1 MATRGKAGDVR
12 VALLSGE
19 EFQRL
24 ERLNELL
31 LAYVDEATRDFNY
44 NSLYPQDLQ
53 KIADVRRFADLVMAY
68 PMMAARRVVVVRF
81 FDDVPAE
88 MRKKM
93 AEVVKDIPETTLVI
107 FESEKATLTPKPPER
122 YYRAETFKPIYE
134 NKLPDWIR
142 GRFAKRGK
150 RISESAVAL
159 MMNNVG
165 IVPVELDAEIAKVAD
180 LVQDKA
186 SITEADVER
195 IVGKF
200 RRFTVYA
207 LQNAVGMGDLPEAA
221 RILQNLMEL
230 DKGRETWYVMSLA
243 THITKLGLYN
253 TLLKKGLSPVEALKE
268 LGEPEFLWK
277 VNRKELQARNFKDP
291 EKVRRALEILADAD
305 SRLKSSSM
313 DKSLLMELVLPAV
326 MP

>member
-1 MATRGKAGDVR
+1 MATREKAGDVR
-12 VALLSGE
+12 VVLLSGE

-31 LAYVDEATRDFNY
+31 QTHVDQATRDFNY

-53 KIADVRRFADLVMAY
+53 KFADVRRFADLVTAY

-81 FDDVPAE
+81 FDDVLLE
-88 MRKKM
+88 MRKKV
-93 AEVVKDIPETTLVI
+93 AEALKDIPETTLVI
-107 FESEKATLTPKPPER
+107 IEGEKAALTPKPTDR
-122 YYRAETFKPIYE
+122 HFRAETFKPIYE
-134 NKLPDWIR
+134 SKLPDWIR

-150 RISESAVAL
+150 RISESAVVL

-165 IVPVELDAEIAKVAD
+165 IVPLELDAEIGKVTD
-180 LVQDKA
+180 MVRDKA
-186 SITEADVER
+186 FVTEEDVER

-207 LQNAVGMGDLPEAA
+207 LQNAVGMGDFPEAA
-221 RILQNLMEL
+221 RVLQNLMEME
-230 DKGRETWYVMSLA
+230 KGRETWYVMSLA
-243 THITKLGLYN
+243 THIMKLGQYN
-253 TLLKKGLSPVEALKE
+253 MLLKKGSSPADALKE

-277 VNRKELQARNFKDP
+277 VNRKDIQARNFKDP
-291 EKVRRALEILADAD
+291 DKVRRALETLADAD
-305 SRLKSSSM
+305 SRLKSSSV